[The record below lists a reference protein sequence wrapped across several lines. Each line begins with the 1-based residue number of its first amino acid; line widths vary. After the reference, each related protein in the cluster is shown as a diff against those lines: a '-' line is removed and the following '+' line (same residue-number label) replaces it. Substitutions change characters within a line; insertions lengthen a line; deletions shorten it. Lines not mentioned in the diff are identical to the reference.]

1 MKILGI
7 CGSPRKGNSRR
18 ILNAILNKAAEK
30 NEVDSI
36 YLPDYKVNFCD
47 GCLLCA
53 KTNECRISDD
63 MSIIQEKLV
72 SAETIVLA
80 TPVYW
85 DDIPAILKNV
95 IDRTNPFSRQLAGK
109 KIYIVV
115 CGMADDTSWDRA
127 IDMLLNYCSIVGM
140 KCIGTSKF
148 YAKHVNDVT
157 LEDCTKVLQL
167 LSID

>member
-7 CGSPRKGNSRR
+7 CGSPRKGNSMR
-18 ILNAILNKAAEK
+18 ILNAVLEKAAES

-36 YLPDYKVNFCD
+36 YLPDYKIDFCD
-47 GCLLCA
+47 GCLSCA
-53 KTNECRISDD
+53 ETNKCRIRDD
-63 MSIIQEKLV
+63 MSIIQEKLI

-85 DDIPAILKNV
+85 DDVPAILKNI
-95 IDRTNPFSRQLAGK
+95 IDRTNPFSRELAGK
-109 KIYIVV
+109 KIYIIV

-127 IDMLLNYCSIVGM
+127 LDILLNYCSIVGM

-148 YAKHVNDVT
+148 YAKYANDIT
-157 LEDCTKVLQL
+157 LEDCVEVLPSL
-167 LSID
+167 